1 MASFVLSFFPLD
13 VLDEI
18 WDLIESV
25 SDGFLTYFYFISLL
39 SNFDKVFERLIFK
52 HTCIYNRLRDNNI
65 LTVYQSGFTPGDT
78 TINQLTYMY
87 DTFCSALD
95 SGKEVRVVFSD
106 ISKAFDRVWHKGLIR
121 KLKAAGITGTLP
133 KWFKSYLEGRK
144 QRVVIPGTKSDWSFI
159 QAGVPQG
166 SIIGPLLFLIFIDDI
181 VTDIGANIRL
191 FADDTSLYII
201 VEHPDTAALCLN
213 NDLQTIPVW
222 AH

>member
-25 SDGFLTYFYFISLL
+25 SDGFLTYVYFISLL

-95 SGKEVRVVFSD
+95 SGKEVRVVFCD

-144 QRVVIPGTKSDWSFI
+144 QRVVIPGT
-159 QAGVPQG
+159 
-166 SIIGPLLFLIFIDDI
+166 
-181 VTDIGANIRL
+181 
-191 FADDTSLYII
+191 
-201 VEHPDTAALCLN
+201 
-213 NDLQTIPVW
+213 
-222 AH
+222 